1 MTVSAYKVKV
11 PNFEGPLDLLL
22 FFIRRDELNIYDIP
36 IAYITKEFLEY
47 MRLMQLLDL
56 ELAGEFIVMAAMLM
70 QIKVRMM
77 LPKPAVEGEEGEAE
91 DPRAELVR
99 RLIEYKRFKEVA
111 GNLKQMEEEQR
122 HLFFRTYFQADER
135 KREIGGEELL
145 EDVSLFDLIKAFRR
159 AISVFENR
167 PVHEVNQIPY
177 SIEDQANFLMERF
190 RDRSEYDF
198 HEIIAEL
205 TEKIQVVVTFIALLE
220 LIRARRVRIKIQ
232 SEFNDFVIIKN
243 EVEETAA

>member
-1 MTVSAYKVKV
+1 MAAYKVKV

-47 MRLMQLLDL
+47 MRVMQLLDL

-77 LPKPAVEGEEGEAE
+77 LPRPAIEGVEGEAE

-99 RLIEYKRFKEVA
+99 RLLEYKRYKEVA
-111 GNLKQMEEEQR
+111 GSLRTMEEEQR
-122 HLFFRTYFQADER
+122 QLFFRTYFDADER
-135 KREIGGEELL
+135 KQELDSRELL
-145 EDVSLFDLIKAFRR
+145 EDVTLFDLIKAFRR
-159 AISVFENR
+159 ALAAFENR
-167 PVHEVNQIPY
+167 PIHEVAPIPY
-177 SIEDQANFLMERF
+177 SIEEQANFLMSRF
-190 RDRSEYDF
+190 GGSREF
-198 HEIIAEL
+198 HFGEIIGEMR
-205 TEKIQVVVTFIALLE
+205 EKIQVVVTFVALLE
-220 LIRARRVRIKIQ
+220 LIRARRVRIRIL

-243 EVEETAA
+243 EPAEATV